1 MSRLEI
7 LNSNMKSNKI
17 LLVLHVD
24 DLNVLAENIHLLI
37 HIMYLIRMSLYM
49 AIRCSSCK
57 LFCCVCF
64 VITDELIN
72 ILFTISDGSD
82 LNV

>member
-1 MSRLEI
+1 MLK
-7 LNSNMKSNKI
+7 N
-17 LLVLHVD
+17 
-24 DLNVLAENIHLLI
+24 DLSENTDLLI
-37 HIMYLIRMSLYM
+37 HVMYLIRISLYM

-72 ILFTISDGSD
+72 IPFTIPDGSD

>member
-1 MSRLEI
+1 MYLIS
-7 LNSNMKSNKI
+7 K
-17 LLVLHVD
+17 D
-24 DLNVLAENIHLLI
+24 YAENIHLSI
-37 HIMYLIRMSLYM
+37 HIMYLIRISLYM

-72 ILFTISDGSD
+72 ILFTIPDGSD